1 MSFSLQVSYLVF
13 DEIELKSNCLTF
25 SLALMSY
32 QPAPCKSVARAERR
46 RRRQHKEVGQ
56 RQADLSALT
65 LRLIETD
72 PPFCGQR
79 SLLLLSTLAGESGDL
94 NDTPLSYPCFFAP
107 AAIDHAAKLPASKH
121 NCKLADRNRARRG
134 AQSLLYVRAPCAWCV
149 LVAN

>member
-1 MSFSLQVSYLVF
+1 M
-13 DEIELKSNCLTF
+13 
-25 SLALMSY
+25 
-32 QPAPCKSVARAERR
+32 
-46 RRRQHKEVGQ
+46 GQ

-72 PPFCGQR
+72 PPFLW
-79 SLLLLSTLAGESGDL
+79 SALLLRSTLAGESGDL

-134 AQSLLYVRAPCAWCV
+134 AQSLLYVRAPMRMVRPCCELAEARGLIWMRRRVC
-149 LVAN
+149 

>member
-1 MSFSLQVSYLVF
+1 
-13 DEIELKSNCLTF
+13 
-25 SLALMSY
+25 MSY
-32 QPAPCKSVARAERR
+32 QPARCKSVARAGR

-107 AAIDHAAKLPASKH
+107 SAIDHAAKLPASKH
-121 NCKLADRNRARRG
+121 NCKLADRNRARRERG
-134 AQSLLYVRAPCAWCV
+134 TKPIVRTRPVRMVRPCCELAEARGLILERRRVC
-149 LVAN
+149 